1 VSAAWTIKDSK
12 GRTLSQFA
20 ARSRLEVARKV
31 VPTPYDAFR
40 LQVSASYREL
50 FDRDLRSVLA
60 RNEWRIVQV
69 ARREKS
75 AEESPER
82 DSQLEL
88 QLT

>member
-20 ARSRLEVARKV
+20 AGSRLEVARKV

-50 FDRDLRSVLA
+50 FDRDLKGVLT
-60 RNEWRIVQV
+60 RNAWRIVQL
-69 ARREKS
+69 ARREQA
-75 AEESPER
+75 AEDSPES